1 MRKLARDLGVDLAGR
16 RGSGPGGR
24 ATRADVET
32 WAGSAP
38 ATTVPEGAVPA
49 PGPTPAP
56 AGTAGERI
64 PVTGIRKAIAEKMVR
79 SRREIP
85 DATSWV
91 DADATE
97 LMALRDTINARRA
110 ADANAVKVTPLV
122 LVLRACV
129 AALQQYPLLNA
140 RFDAEAGEIEL
151 RRAVHLG
158 FAAQTDRGLLVP
170 VIHDAQDRTTIE
182 IAGELA
188 RLAQAVRDGTATPGE
203 LTGGTFTVSNY
214 GAFGV
219 DGGAAVI
226 NHPEVAILGVGRI
239 VDRPWVVDGAVA
251 VRKVVQL
258 SLSFDHRVCD
268 GGDAGGFLRFVADC
282 VEQPGILLAHV

>member
-1 MRKLARDLGVDLAGR
+1 M
-16 RGSGPGGR
+16 
-24 ATRADVET
+24 
-32 WAGSAP
+32 
-38 ATTVPEGAVPA
+38 
-49 PGPTPAP
+49 
-56 AGTAGERI
+56 
-64 PVTGIRKAIAEKMVR
+64 
-79 SRREIP
+79 
-85 DATSWV
+85 
-91 DADATE
+91 
-97 LMALRDTINARRA
+97 
-110 ADANAVKVTPLV
+110 
-122 LVLRACV
+122 
-129 AALQQYPLLNA
+129 
-140 RFDAEAGEIEL
+140 
-151 RRAVHLG
+151 
-158 FAAQTDRGLLVP
+158 
-170 VIHDAQDRTTIE
+170 IHDAQDRTTIE